1 MTLNGKSMTEQAH
14 SILVDY
20 HKVNIFQDDV
30 CVLNNVNFH
39 AEEGEF
45 IYIIGKVGSGKSS
58 LLKTI
63 YCELEINEAESA
75 MVLGR
80 DIMSIRRKEI
90 PSLRKELGII
100 FQDFQLLH
108 DRTVYKN
115 LFFVLKATGWKDKKK
130 INGRIDEVL
139 TEVGLLDKKDK
150 MPHELSGGEQQRIAI
165 ARAIL
170 NKPRIIIADE
180 PTGNLDP
187 DTASTIVQ
195 LLKQIS
201 STGTAIIMSTHNIP
215 MLDKIPGIVYRC
227 MDGTIADVTEEFNHT
242 SISEDED

>member
-108 DRTVYKN
+108 DRTVYKREEEGER
-115 LFFVLKATGWKDKKK
+115 KGGKKERREK
-130 INGRIDEVL
+130 R
-139 TEVGLLDKKDK
+139 KKRR
-150 MPHELSGGEQQRIAI
+150 EGEKEKKR
-165 ARAIL
+165 
-170 NKPRIIIADE
+170 P
-180 PTGNLDP
+180 
-187 DTASTIVQ
+187 
-195 LLKQIS
+195 
-201 STGTAIIMSTHNIP
+201 
-215 MLDKIPGIVYRC
+215 YR
-227 MDGTIADVTEEFNHT
+227 
-242 SISEDED
+242 